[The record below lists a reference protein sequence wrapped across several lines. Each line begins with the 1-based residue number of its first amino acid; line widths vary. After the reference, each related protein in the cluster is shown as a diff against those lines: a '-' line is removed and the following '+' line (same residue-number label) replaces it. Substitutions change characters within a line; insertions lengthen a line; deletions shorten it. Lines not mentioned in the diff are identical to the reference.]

1 MKESEPSVRLDSSAV
16 YGDAARM
23 PPSSVLS
30 TRYRTARRYPVIC
43 RGPTTRPCR
52 RNIALL
58 LARCDASASAGAIVK
73 WCQFNDNNNNNEKN
87 VQAEYYAT
95 CKARR
100 CDKLGI
106 ILVPSSD
113 SRATLSKED
122 RSAFGCSCMCVA
134 KCYAGSIVPRPNT
147 GSRTGVPA
155 TSARRTVN
163 SYYEDDGEFSP
174 TGTSSFLSYT
184 EHRSSSI
191 LTAAA
196 GRKQQVYV

>member
-58 LARCDASASAGAIVK
+58 LARCDASASAGGIAR
-73 WCQFNDNNNNNEKN
+73 WCLQLNDNNVKN
-87 VQAEYYAT
+87 VQAENYAT
-95 CKARR
+95 REALSRR
-100 CDKLGI
+100 WDKLGI
-106 ILVPSSD
+106 LLVSSD
-113 SRATLSKED
+113 SRVTLTKAD
-122 RSAFGCSCMCVA
+122 RSAFGCSRVCVA
-134 KCYAGSIVPRPNT
+134 KCYAGNIVPRPCT
-147 GSRTGVPA
+147 GNRTGVRA

-163 SYYEDDGEFSP
+163 SCYDGEFSP
-174 TGTSSFLSYT
+174 TGSSSLSYPG
-184 EHRSSSI
+184 HRSSSI
-191 LTAAA
+191 LTAAE
-196 GRKQQVYV
+196 RKQQVHV

>member
-1 MKESEPSVRLDSSAV
+1 
-16 YGDAARM
+16 M

-43 RGPTTRPCR
+43 RGLTTR

-95 CKARR
+95 WR

-106 ILVPSSD
+106 ILVPSD
-113 SRATLSKED
+113 SRATLSKAD
-122 RSAFGCSCMCVA
+122 RSAFGCWCMCVA
-134 KCYAGSIVPRPNT
+134 KCYAGSIVPRSST
-147 GSRTGVPA
+147 GNR

-163 SYYEDDGEFSP
+163 SYYEDGEFSP
-174 TGTSSFLSYT
+174 TGSSSLNCT

-196 GRKQQVYV
+196 ERKQQ